1 MKKVERGHFVK
12 LDYTGTLENGEV
24 FDSSRN
30 SHPIE
35 VEVGAGRIIKG
46 FEDALIG
53 MVENEK
59 KTFTL
64 SPEEAYEHRDESLK
78 QSFMRSELPQGL
90 NPQVGQVL
98 ALRNPQGGRIP
109 AKVTH
114 VDEEKIT
121 VDLNHPLAGKTL
133 AFEVKVLEINDTPSL
148 SSCTPSACSS
158 CGSTCS

>member
-64 SPEEAYEHRDESLK
+64 SPEEA
-78 QSFMRSELPQGL
+78 
-90 NPQVGQVL
+90 QVGQVL

-133 AFEVKVLEINDTPSL
+133 TFEVKVLEINDTPSL